1 MNKLRLA
8 LLSLAAFVAIILG
21 WASLRNLTPAPD
33 LGARTNERRASHQEV
48 AAMRRAIERT
58 IAGAPDYAGFFGQLK
73 VAFPGEYEGFLARSA
88 QRSAE
93 AGETAN
99 ADALI
104 IEAARGLR
112 RSHGILAAEA
122 DGPALDHYFDA
133 RLAVLQAL
141 AEKDRTLCA
150 DFLYGGG
157 GDFTAFSRDHRGLV
171 AALTVAGLDAV
182 HDGQAKRMKRDAPT
196 DADFRTLDNALRAQ
210 GLSNGAIEALL
221 DGKALNPPLDD
232 DEMCQAG
239 KTYLQT
245 IAALPDAARR
255 RIYSFAVQLMAR
267 S

>member
-21 WASLRNLTPAPD
+21 WASLRGPAPAPD

-73 VAFPGEYEGFLARSA
+73 AAFPAEYEGFLARSA
-88 QRSAE
+88 ERSAE

-112 RSHGILAAEA
+112 RSNGILAAEA

-141 AEKDRTLCA
+141 AEKDRTLCV

-182 HDGQAKRMKRDAPT
+182 NDGQAKRMKRDAPT
-196 DADFRTLDNALRAQ
+196 DADFRTLENALRAQ

>member
-1 MNKLRLA
+1 MTARPQSGRRSLNGQRQPAAPQRCGHIHDQDLAGGSSDMNKLRLA

-21 WASLRNLTPAPD
+21 WASLRNPAPAPD

-73 VAFPGEYEGFLARSA
+73 AAFPGEYEGFLARSA
-88 QRSAE
+88 ERSAE

-122 DGPALDHYFDA
+122 GGPALDHYFDA

-141 AEKDRTLCA
+141 AEKDRTLCV
-150 DFLYGGG
+150 DFLYGGGG
-157 GDFTAFSRDHRGLV
+157 GDFTAFSRDHRSLV
-171 AALTVAGLDAV
+171 AALTVA
-182 HDGQAKRMKRDAPT
+182 
-196 DADFRTLDNALRAQ
+196 
-210 GLSNGAIEALL
+210 
-221 DGKALNPPLDD
+221 
-232 DEMCQAG
+232 
-239 KTYLQT
+239 
-245 IAALPDAARR
+245 
-255 RIYSFAVQLMAR
+255 
-267 S
+267 

>member
-8 LLSLAAFVAIILG
+8 LLSLAAFIAIILG
-21 WASLRNLTPAPD
+21 WTPLRGPMLAHD
-33 LGARTNERRASHQEV
+33 LGAPTNERRASPQEF
-48 AAMRRAIERT
+48 AAVRRAIERT
-58 IAGAPDYAGFFGQLK
+58 IAAAPDYAGFFGRLK
-73 VAFPGEYEGFLARSA
+73 AAFPAEYEGFLTRSA
-88 QRSAE
+88 ERSAE
-93 AGETAN
+93 AGETVN

-122 DGPALDHYFDA
+122 DGPALDRFFDA
-133 RLAVLQAL
+133 RLTVLQAI
-141 AEKDRTLCA
+141 AEKDKALCV

-182 HDGQAKRMKRDAPT
+182 HDGQAKRMRREAPT
-196 DADFRTLDNALRAQ
+196 DADFQTLENALRAQ

-221 DGKALNPPLDD
+221 DGKALNPPLGD

-245 IAALPDAARR
+245 ITSLPDAARR
-255 RIYSFAVQLMAR
+255 RIYSFAVELMAR